1 MIPSAPKKRNSD
13 IHDQNSFSTRLPQ
26 ASFEKENIEI
36 VALQLDPRAAL
47 NFSTALDSNQCH
59 QYSATRTSTNQLCYI
74 GKRAGI
80 LGRGLVED
88 GRVNDHERTDEANF
102 HCEFNG
108 IPGRRANAILQTY

>member
-36 VALQLDPRAAL
+36 VALQLDRRAAL

-59 QYSATRTSTNQLCYI
+59 HSSATRTSTNQLCYI
-74 GKRAGI
+74 GKKAGI

-88 GRVNDHERTDEANF
+88 GQARGLGKHCCRV
-102 HCEFNG
+102 
-108 IPGRRANAILQTY
+108 